1 MGSSQ
6 YYPTEEVL
14 NYFPVQKVTEMN
26 VGVKTGATIN
36 ILAFTDDVTIITEI
50 S

>member
-1 MGSSQ
+1 MGSSH
-6 YYPTEEVL
+6 YYPTKEVL
-14 NYFPVQKVTEMN
+14 NFFPVQKVTEMN